1 MPNVM
6 IPAEAREDVETLWA
20 FHDLKHEPRPV
31 DVCIGLGGHDLG
43 VADYTADLYH
53 DGLFRQI
60 VFTGANAP
68 TTVDIFPAGE
78 ALGYRDHAIA
88 RGVPSSAVLVEPAAT
103 NTSENLEYSRKLLA
117 EHQIEPSS
125 VLLVSHPY
133 QQRRAFAT
141 CQVVWPDVDVRC
153 VSRPLP
159 LDAYL
164 RTIGDADRVIDMLV
178 GETQRLTLYAELGFI
193 AHEEEM
199 PRDVAVAFD
208 RLVAAGYTS
217 RLVEDRRPIDV

>member
-6 IPAEAREDVETLWA
+6 IPAHVREDVETLWA
-20 FHDLKHEPRPV
+20 FHDLQHEPGPV

-43 VADYTADLYH
+43 VADYTADLYLE
-53 DGLFRQI
+53 GLFRCI

-68 TTVDIFPAGE
+68 TTVNAFPQGE

-88 RGVPSSAVLVEPAAT
+88 RGVPAEAIIVEPAAT
-103 NTSENLEYSRKLLA
+103 NTGENLEYSRKVLA
-117 EHQIEPSS
+117 ERGIEPSTI
-125 VLLVSHPY
+125 LLVSHPY
-133 QQRRAFAT
+133 QRRRAYAT
-141 CQVVWPDVDVRC
+141 SRAVWPEVDVRC
-153 VSRPLP
+153 VSRPLT

-164 RTIGDADRVIDMLV
+164 PTIGDADRVIGMLV

-193 AHEEEM
+193 EHVE
-199 PRDVAVAFD
+199 DVPEDVRAAFT

-217 RLVEDRRPIDV
+217 RLVPDRRSIDV

>member
-6 IPAEAREDVETLWA
+6 IPAEVREDVETLWV
-20 FHDLKHEPRPV
+20 FHDLQHEPRQV

-43 VADYTADLYH
+43 VAEYTAELYH
-53 DGLFRQI
+53 QGLFRQI

-68 TTVDIFPAGE
+68 TTVDAFPEGE

-88 RGVPSSAVLVEPAAT
+88 SGVPAEAVLVEPEAT
-103 NTSENLEYSRKLLA
+103 NTSENLEYSRNLLVG
-117 EHQIEPSS
+117 HGVEPTS

-141 CQVVWPDVDVRC
+141 SQMVWPDVDVLC
-153 VSRPLP
+153 VSRPQT
-159 LDAYL
+159 LDEYVAGV
-164 RTIGDADRVIDMLV
+164 GDADRVVDMLV

-193 AHEEEM
+193 SHEE
-199 PRDVAVAFD
+199 DVPGDVIGAFD

>member
-6 IPAEAREDVETLWA
+6 IPVAVREDVETLWSY
-20 FHDLKHEPRPV
+20 HDLQHEPRPV

-43 VADYTADLYH
+43 VADYTADLYLE
-53 DGLFRQI
+53 GLFRQI

-68 TTVDIFPAGE
+68 TTVDAFPQGE

-88 RGVPSSAVLVEPAAT
+88 RGVQAGAMLVEPTAT

-117 EHQIEPSS
+117 DHNVEPSS

-141 CQVVWPDVDVRC
+141 CRVVWPEVDVLC

-159 LDAYL
+159 LDAYV
-164 RTIGDADRVIDMLV
+164 RTIGDADRVVDMLV
-178 GETQRLTLYAELGFI
+178 GETQRLTLYADLGFI
-193 AHEEEM
+193 SREEEL
-199 PRDVAVAFD
+199 PDDVVGAFD
-208 RLVAAGYTS
+208 RLVTAGYTS

>member
-6 IPAEAREDVETLWA
+6 IPAEVREDVETLWV
-20 FHDLKHEPRPV
+20 FHDLQHEPRPV
-31 DVCIGLGGHDLG
+31 DVGIGLGGHDLG
-43 VADYTADLYH
+43 VAVYTAELYH
-53 DGLFRQI
+53 AGLFPQI

-68 TTVDIFPAGE
+68 TTVDAFPQGE
-78 ALGYRDHAIA
+78 ALGYRDRAIA
-88 RGVPSSAVLVEPAAT
+88 EGVPAEAVLVEPAAT

-117 EHQIEPSS
+117 ENEVEPSS

-133 QQRRAFAT
+133 QRRRAFAT
-141 CQVVWPDVDVRC
+141 AQMVWPDVDVLC
-153 VSRPLP
+153 VSRPMS
-159 LDAYL
+159 LDAYVD
-164 RTIGDADRVIDMLV
+164 TIGDADRVVDMLV

-193 AHEEEM
+193 SHEQ
-199 PRDVAVAFD
+199 DVPADVMGAFD

>member
-6 IPAEAREDVETLWA
+6 IPAEVREDVETLWV
-20 FHDLKHEPRPV
+20 FHDLQHEPRPV
-31 DVCIGLGGHDLG
+31 DVGIGLGGHDLG
-43 VADYTADLYH
+43 VAVYTAELYH
-53 DGLFRQI
+53 AGLFPQI

-68 TTVDIFPAGE
+68 TTVDAFPQGE
-78 ALGYRDHAIA
+78 ALGYRDRAIA
-88 RGVPSSAVLVEPAAT
+88 EGVPAEAVLVEPAAT

-117 EHQIEPSS
+117 ENEVEPSS

-141 CQVVWPDVDVRC
+141 AQMVWPDVDVLC
-153 VSRPLP
+153 VSRPMA
-159 LDAYL
+159 LDAYV
-164 RTIGDADRVIDMLV
+164 RTIGDADRVVDMLV

-193 AHEEEM
+193 SHEE
-199 PRDVAVAFD
+199 DVPADVMGAFD

>member
-6 IPAEAREDVETLWA
+6 IPAEVREDVETLWS
-20 FHDLKHEPRPV
+20 FHDLQHEPRPV

-43 VADYTADLYH
+43 VADYTADLYLE
-53 DGLFRQI
+53 GLFRQI

-68 TTVDIFPAGE
+68 TTVDAFPQGE
-78 ALGYRDHAIA
+78 AFGYRDHAVA
-88 RGVPSSAVLVEPAAT
+88 RGVPADAVLVEPAAT
-103 NTSENLEYSRKLLA
+103 NTSENLEYSRKILA
-117 EHQIEPSS
+117 EHQVEPSS

-141 CQVVWPDVDVRC
+141 CRVVWPDVDVLC
-153 VSRPLP
+153 VSRPLE

-193 AHEEEM
+193 SHEE
-199 PRDVAVAFD
+199 DVPDDVVVAFD
-208 RLVAAGYTS
+208 RLVTAGYTS
-217 RLVEDRRPIDV
+217 RLVQDRRPIDV

>member
-6 IPAEAREDVETLWA
+6 IPVEVREDVETLWA
-20 FHDLKHEPRPV
+20 FHDLQHEPRPV

-53 DGLFRQI
+53 EGLFRRI

-68 TTVDIFPAGE
+68 TTVDAFPQGE
-78 ALGYRDHAIA
+78 ALGYRDHAVA
-88 RGVPSSAVLVEPAAT
+88 RGVPADAVLVEPAAT
-103 NTSENLEYSRKLLA
+103 NTSENLEYSRKVLA
-117 EHQIEPSS
+117 EHQIQPSS

-133 QQRRAFAT
+133 QRRRAFAT
-141 CQVVWPDVDVRC
+141 CQVVWPEVDVLC
-153 VSRPLP
+153 VSRPLG
-159 LDAYL
+159 LAAYVE
-164 RTIGDADRVIDMLV
+164 TIGDAGRVVDMLV

-193 AHEEEM
+193 SHEE
-199 PRDVAVAFD
+199 DVPGAVMVAYD

-217 RLVEDRRPIDV
+217 RLVQDRRPIDV